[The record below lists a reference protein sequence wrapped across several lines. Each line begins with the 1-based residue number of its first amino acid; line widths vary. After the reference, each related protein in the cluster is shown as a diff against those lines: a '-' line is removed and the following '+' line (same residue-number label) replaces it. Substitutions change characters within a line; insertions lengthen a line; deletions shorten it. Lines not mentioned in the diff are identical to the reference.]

1 MIEGAEEECVARG
14 SLSIGTARCVTI
26 TQVAPGSKS
35 PTGPFF
41 SFLLSHCQT
50 GQARRPIKSC
60 MLIWPG
66 TAAEPLI
73 ASGQRGLYLYA
84 HVPLLMSVTHCEKA
98 EAGHELVTRQHPRHM
113 LLSHYLTL
121 QVYAM

>member
-1 MIEGAEEECVARG
+1 MIEGAESV
-14 SLSIGTARCVTI
+14 
-26 TQVAPGSKS
+26 PGSKS

-73 ASGQRGLYLYA
+73 ASGQHVLYF
-84 HVPLLMSVTHCEKA
+84 VTHCEKA
-98 EAGHELVTRQHPRHM
+98 EVGHELVTRQHPRYM

-121 QVYAM
+121 